1 MNRKDEAMIVVKA
14 DTTDHRTAV
23 DVKVDAD
30 LIEYGA
36 EILAIIH
43 SLMGAVK
50 NDDVRLHTAILK
62 AISDDPKILLGED
75 DAEAAEAEMT
85 RAMSKGILK
94 GGMN

>member
-1 MNRKDEAMIVVKA
+1 MIEVKA

-50 NDDVRLHTAILK
+50 NDDIRLHTAILK
-62 AISDDPKILLGED
+62 ALADDPHILLGVKED
-75 DAEAAEAEMT
+75 ADKAKDFERFVATAKF
-85 RAMSKGILK
+85 R
-94 GGMN
+94 GGVN